1 MSQGNPPRLFTIIS
15 GLNFLQD
22 PRGHSCSMEWV
33 LISHHC
39 NKGNDGDNIDSGRAS
54 IKKNDDS
61 NENSAERVALVT
73 GHLPNGDDSE
83 DAGTGGEGGADS
95 GVEEIRIELE
105 VMAVI
110 TGDWGVG
117 LN

>member
-1 MSQGNPPRLFTIIS
+1 M
-15 GLNFLQD
+15 
-22 PRGHSCSMEWV
+22 
-33 LISHHC
+33 
-39 NKGNDGDNIDSGRAS
+39 
-54 IKKNDDS
+54 
-61 NENSAERVALVT
+61 VT

-83 DAGTGGEGGADS
+83 DAGIGGEGGADS

-105 VMAVI
+105 LMAVI